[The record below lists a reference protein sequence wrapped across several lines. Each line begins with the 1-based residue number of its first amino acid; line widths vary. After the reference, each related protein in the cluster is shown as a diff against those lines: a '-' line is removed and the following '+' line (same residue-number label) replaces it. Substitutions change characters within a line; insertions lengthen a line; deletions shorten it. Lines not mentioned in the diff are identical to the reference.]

1 MKLSDYISFLKNKSI
16 KVKSSFVLIIFLAIT
31 IVIADALSI
40 FSLLP
45 LTSLLFETDLSLDQ
59 TKNYSEYIPN
69 FLKDFLKKINTWM
82 LFTILLLIIF
92 LRNLLHL
99 FYNYIIFRFVKFYE
113 VDTSR
118 KIFFLWLNK
127 SYLDF
132 YKNTSSELVKDFRDS
147 IGGYVMFVESVT
159 RFISDL
165 IILIM
170 FGLFLLYISFN
181 ETLII
186 FLYYILIF
194 FVFKKIVSK
203 LSYRY
208 GEISNL
214 SSNKI
219 NLSII
224 NTFKNF
230 SQIILRKL
238 ETNFLNLI
246 SDYVNKFSYSRL
258 IISFIKSNTKQ
269 FFEISIIFFIFI
281 FFSLFNF
288 LEIYSTE
295 EIVSLLA
302 IFIIAAYRILPQIN
316 NLVASLIKI
325 KNYEYPFKII
335 DKQINFFNHK
345 YKEISLKHDRGFEYK
360 FEKAIELKN
369 VGFSFKDKDKKILN
383 NLNLKIK
390 KNETVGFVGKSGL
403 GKTTIIKILL
413 GLITPD
419 QGELILDDKLIKQKD
434 IRDYQT
440 LFSYLSQENLF
451 IPGSIKENVAFGEK
465 NVDEKKL
472 YEALKI
478 TNCLE
483 FIEKLENKINHIV
496 IEDGKNFSIGQLQRL
511 ALARAI
517 YFNNQVLIL
526 DEPTSAL
533 DGDSEIKFLNLID
546 DLKSKKTIIIISHKK
561 DTLKNCD
568 NIYEIQDKKLVKLN
582 TD

>member
-1 MKLSDYISFLKNKSI
+1 MIE
-16 KVKSSFVLIIFLAIT
+16 V
-31 IVIADALSI
+31 LSI
-40 FSLLP
+40 
-45 LTSLLFETDLSLDQ
+45 
-59 TKNYSEYIPN
+59 N
-69 FLKDFLKKINTWM
+69 LKK
-82 LFTILLLIIF
+82 L
-92 LRNLLHL
+92 
-99 FYNYIIFRFVKFYE
+99 
-113 VDTSR
+113 
-118 KIFFLWLNK
+118 
-127 SYLDF
+127 
-132 YKNTSSELVKDFRDS
+132 
-147 IGGYVMFVESVT
+147 
-159 RFISDL
+159 
-165 IILIM
+165 
-170 FGLFLLYISFN
+170 
-181 ETLII
+181 
-186 FLYYILIF
+186 
-194 FVFKKIVSK
+194 
-203 LSYRY
+203 
-208 GEISNL
+208 
-214 SSNKI
+214 
-219 NLSII
+219 
-224 NTFKNF
+224 
-230 SQIILRKL
+230 
-238 ETNFLNLI
+238 
-246 SDYVNKFSYSRL
+246 
-258 IISFIKSNTKQ
+258 
-269 FFEISIIFFIFI
+269 
-281 FFSLFNF
+281 
-288 LEIYSTE
+288 
-295 EIVSLLA
+295 
-302 IFIIAAYRILPQIN
+302 
-316 NLVASLIKI
+316 
-325 KNYEYPFKII
+325 
-335 DKQINFFNHK
+335 
-345 YKEISLKHDRGFEYK
+345 
-360 FEKAIELKN
+360 ELKN

>member
-1 MKLSDYISFLKNKSI
+1 
-16 KVKSSFVLIIFLAIT
+16 
-31 IVIADALSI
+31 
-40 FSLLP
+40 
-45 LTSLLFETDLSLDQ
+45 
-59 TKNYSEYIPN
+59 
-69 FLKDFLKKINTWM
+69 
-82 LFTILLLIIF
+82 
-92 LRNLLHL
+92 
-99 FYNYIIFRFVKFYE
+99 
-113 VDTSR
+113 
-118 KIFFLWLNK
+118 
-127 SYLDF
+127 
-132 YKNTSSELVKDFRDS
+132 
-147 IGGYVMFVESVT
+147 MFVESVS

-269 FFEISIIFFIFI
+269 FFEISILFFIFI

-345 YKEISLKHDRGFEYK
+345 YKEISLKHDRGFDYK
-360 FEKAIELKN
+360 FEKTIELKN
-369 VGFSFKDKDKKILN
+369 VGFPLRI
-383 NLNLKIK
+383 KIK
-390 KNETVGFVGKSGL
+390 K
-403 GKTTIIKILL
+403 
-413 GLITPD
+413 
-419 QGELILDDKLIKQKD
+419 
-434 IRDYQT
+434 
-440 LFSYLSQENLF
+440 
-451 IPGSIKENVAFGEK
+451 
-465 NVDEKKL
+465 
-472 YEALKI
+472 
-478 TNCLE
+478 
-483 FIEKLENKINHIV
+483 
-496 IEDGKNFSIGQLQRL
+496 FSI
-511 ALARAI
+511 I
-517 YFNNQVLIL
+517 
-526 DEPTSAL
+526 
-533 DGDSEIKFLNLID
+533 
-546 DLKSKKTIIIISHKK
+546 
-561 DTLKNCD
+561 
-568 NIYEIQDKKLVKLN
+568 
-582 TD
+582 